1 MKCMAC
7 GLEMSGVE
15 VSKES
20 KELQFHIC
28 ASCMNRVI
36 QTYNHFQEQII
47 QLRNE
52 KAHLQRELKKLNEE
66 HEKQKK
72 IMSETINALE
82 EKLAEI
88 KKKSETHI

>member
-1 MKCMAC
+1 MAC
-7 GLEMSGVE
+7 DLEMSGVE
-15 VSKES
+15 VSKET
-20 KELQFHIC
+20 KEHQFHVC

-36 QTYNHFQEQII
+36 QTFNHFQEQII

-52 KAHLQRELKKLNEE
+52 KAHFQRELKKLNEE

-72 IMSETINALE
+72 IMNETIIALE

-88 KKKSETHI
+88 KKNSETHI